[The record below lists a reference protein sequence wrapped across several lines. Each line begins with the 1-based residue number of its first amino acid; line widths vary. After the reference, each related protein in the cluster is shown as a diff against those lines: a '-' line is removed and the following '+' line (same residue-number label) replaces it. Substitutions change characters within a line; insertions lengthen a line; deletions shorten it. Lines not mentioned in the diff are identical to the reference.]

1 MEKDEMGL
9 SLPEDGLLESM
20 GFVQVLSTDRKL
32 GVVRAEFEA
41 MKRFCHTDGT
51 IVQGGFISGWLDF
64 SMAQAVIVRAA
75 EPVGVA
81 SLELK
86 VNFLQRVGP
95 GRVIAEGRVLRM
107 GRRVAFLEAS
117 LFGFGDSELDGAA
130 DDALIVRRS
139 ESTRRLCSERSG
151 RA

>member
-1 MEKDEMGL
+1 MGL

-64 SMAQAVIVRAA
+64 TMAQAVIVRAA

-86 VNFLQRVGP
+86 VSFLQRVAP

-117 LFGFGDSELDGAA
+117 LFDTAGVLLATATST
-130 DDALIVRRS
+130 ALLTAR
-139 ESTRRLCSERSG
+139 
-151 RA
+151 

>member
-1 MEKDEMGL
+1 MRSPAESIMIDQSEMGL

-64 SMAQAVIVRAA
+64 TMAQAVIVRAT

-86 VNFLQRVGP
+86 VSFLQRVGP

-117 LFGFGDSELDGAA
+117 LFDTAGGLLATATST
-130 DDALIVRRS
+130 ALLT
-139 ESTRRLCSERSG
+139 TR
-151 RA
+151 

>member
-9 SLPEDGLLESM
+9 FLPEDGLLESM
-20 GFVQVLSTDRKL
+20 GFVKALSTDRKL

-41 MKRFCHTDGT
+41 FRRFCHSDGKV
-51 IVQGGFISGWLDF
+51 VQGGFISGWLDF
-64 SMAQAVIVRAA
+64 TMAQAVIARSV

-95 GRVIAEGRVLRM
+95 GRVISEGRVLRM

-117 LFGFGDSELDGAA
+117 LFDPAGGLLATASST
-130 DDALIVRRS
+130 ALLT
-139 ESTRRLCSERSG
+139 TR
-151 RA
+151 

>member
-64 SMAQAVIVRAA
+64 TMAQAVIVRAA

-86 VNFLQRVGP
+86 VSFLQRVAP

-117 LFGFGDSELDGAA
+117 LFDTAGGLLATATST
-130 DDALIVRRS
+130 ALLTAR
-139 ESTRRLCSERSG
+139 
-151 RA
+151 

>member
-1 MEKDEMGL
+1 MGL

-20 GFVQVLSTDRKL
+20 GFVKALSTDRKL

-41 MKRFCHTDGT
+41 SRRFCHSDGKV
-51 IVQGGFISGWLDF
+51 VQGGFISGWLDF
-64 SMAQAVIVRAA
+64 TMAQAVIARSD

-95 GRVIAEGRVLRM
+95 GRVISEGRVLRM

-117 LFGFGDSELDGAA
+117 LFDPAGALLA
-130 DDALIVRRS
+130 TATSTALLTAR
-139 ESTRRLCSERSG
+139 
-151 RA
+151 